1 MTVLAKKV
9 FTSSNPATVR
19 LLCPPPRGPFSI
31 QENAV
36 GGLSYKVKKAVNPLY
51 GKKGMG
57 VINNP
62 KKAAYNAVYNRT
74 TVSARDIE
82 SSDKLTA
89 AEVLGGIGSIFQLL
103 FALIK
108 VAFWLAIIIG
118 IIAFLIWIF

>member
-1 MTVLAKKV
+1 MKYGIRKPSIKKSV
-9 FTSSNPATVR
+9 KARTT
-19 LLCPPPRGPFSI
+19 G
-31 QENAV
+31 
-36 GGLSYKVKKAVNPLY
+36 KVKRQMKKAVNPLY
-51 GKKGMG
+51 GKRGMG
-57 VINNP
+57 VINDP

-89 AEVLGGIGSIFQLL
+89 GDVLGGIGSIFQLL